1 MPSPAACRGRL
12 HFFTPARTEA
22 KENKYSLGKS
32 VSDGRYSFVGMRS
45 LFGEA
50 LCTKLVILQPHRDDR
65 KNGRV
70 SFVTCHS
77 ERAAVCS
84 FFRQMLPRV
93 RTLSPRLK
101 KINIHS
107 VNLLPMDDTLLRRNE
122 ISLRRSTLHKIGHP
136 AASSR

>member
-22 KENKYSLGKS
+22 KENKYSLGKP

-65 KNGRV
+65 KNV
-70 SFVTCHS
+70 ICDLSFRTSRSLLFLQANVPAT
-77 ERAAVCS
+77 EN
-84 FFRQMLPRV
+84 FFHR
-93 RTLSPRLK
+93 
-101 KINIHS
+101 
-107 VNLLPMDDTLLRRNE
+107 
-122 ISLRRSTLHKIGHP
+122 G
-136 AASSR
+136 